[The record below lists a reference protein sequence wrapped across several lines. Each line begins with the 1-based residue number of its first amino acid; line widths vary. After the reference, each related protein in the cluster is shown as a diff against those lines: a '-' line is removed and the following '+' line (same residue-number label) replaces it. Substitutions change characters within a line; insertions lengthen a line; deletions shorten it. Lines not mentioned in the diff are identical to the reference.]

1 MNIEITENIIRGSI
15 IYQLKNAF
23 GEDYKYYDEEIQ
35 QGFEKPSFSVS
46 RIDNI
51 SRKGYTGHEHKLV
64 DDTYRYVIT
73 YFTNEKYSKI
83 KDMNEK
89 IDVLKKTFSYL
100 ELINIVDNK
109 VYTQYN
115 RINEINIS
123 ESDGTLLFEIV
134 FPIRTIQYFN
144 LDKVKTN
151 VLETHIINKEKEE

>member
-1 MNIEITENIIRGSI
+1 MN
-15 IYQLKNAF
+15 
-23 GEDYKYYDEEIQ
+23 D
-35 QGFEKPSFSVS
+35 
-46 RIDNI
+46 
-51 SRKGYTGHEHKLV
+51 
-64 DDTYRYVIT
+64 
-73 YFTNEKYSKI
+73 
-83 KDMNEK
+83 K

-151 VLETHIINKEKEE
+151 TLETHIINKEKEE